1 MDHQVFLAQKA
12 YAGEKIPSMTRRCEG
27 FDYTQRRMYMITMVT
42 EGRRQL
48 FGQIVGDSEAP
59 RGTDCFPHILLS
71 PLGEAVAQNW
81 RDIPMYHP
89 EVSVLSL
96 QMMPDHLHGIL
107 FVERKLPIPLG
118 KVLLGFK
125 QGCNKAY
132 RQLHPQSSPATQVGY
147 AAVSQRPS
155 RKQGL
160 LFQPN
165 FNDKILWRKNELQAW
180 KNYLEDNPRRL
191 LIKRQHPDYFR
202 IHHSVQAGGHTFD
215 AIGNLFLLQYP
226 SRLQVK
232 CSRRL
237 TDAEIAAQCQYA
249 IQEASLGA
257 VLVSPSISKGEKTIM
272 RTAYEKGYLL
282 ILLQENGLTPMS
294 KPHGKAFEACSR
306 GQMLILAPWQ
316 HHNEHLT
323 IQRGQCLEL
332 NEMASDISTY

>member
-132 RQLHPQSSPATQVGY
+132 RQLHPQSSPATQVGVLLY
-147 AAVSQRPS
+147 HSSPPANRVFSSNRISTTRYYGARTSYRHGRTIWKTIPAGCSSSASTLIISAYTTAS
-155 RKQGL
+155 R
-160 LFQPN
+160 
-165 FNDKILWRKNELQAW
+165 
-180 KNYLEDNPRRL
+180 
-191 LIKRQHPDYFR
+191 
-202 IHHSVQAGGHTFD
+202 
-215 AIGNLFLLQYP
+215 
-226 SRLQVK
+226 
-232 CSRRL
+232 
-237 TDAEIAAQCQYA
+237 
-249 IQEASLGA
+249 QEA
-257 VLVSPSISKGEKTIM
+257 
-272 RTAYEKGYLL
+272 
-282 ILLQENGLTPMS
+282 TPLM
-294 KPHGKAFEACSR
+294 P
-306 GQMLILAPWQ
+306 
-316 HHNEHLT
+316 
-323 IQRGQCLEL
+323 
-332 NEMASDISTY
+332 